1 MSYEYESYN
10 NLNQLK
16 KIDPKLADELVWYA
30 WNKEW
35 KNENLMVF
43 PNGVEFAKY
52 ELEDGWYVG
61 IGLKKENTDYRGAPN
76 PFNYMDYER
85 LANDLIES
93 WDRSLHYE
101 SNEGKIVLTS
111 YRF

>member
-52 ELEDGWYVG
+52 ELS
-61 IGLKKENTDYRGAPN
+61 
-76 PFNYMDYER
+76 
-85 LANDLIES
+85 LI
-93 WDRSLHYE
+93 H
-101 SNEGKIVLTS
+101 I
-111 YRF
+111 